1 MKITLV
7 DTPGSNDMERSD
19 AEVLREIADWTSKTY
34 RDRRLLSGIIYLHP
48 ITDTRLKGFAIRNLR
63 MFQNLCGK
71 EVLENVFLTT
81 TQWSNFNPAEGQA
94 REDHLQED
102 GLWGGR
108 IGKGATLQRFHGTR
122 ESGFELI
129 HKLIANT
136 ELPLDIQKQIVEQN
150 MTLLETNAGKCIN
163 RELTAQRN
171 ILREEVDSLRNR
183 SEDSMRPI
191 GRDMENLRKEQTAME
206 MLKRAEAGI
215 KVLTEL
221 HATAVKMR
229 EAEERMKKAKTC
241 DQAVIAVTTRDITI
255 SPSIKGVLTS
265 YTTRGRLILDMENGA
280 EFESDTFEITI
291 NYKPGLIASVRALAH
306 KSREGFNPRVGEIVL
321 DGGHYRCKH
330 GGSLRVGSEEFVI
343 FNKS

>member
-1 MKITLV
+1 
-7 DTPGSNDMERSD
+7 
-19 AEVLREIADWTSKTY
+19 
-34 RDRRLLSGIIYLHP
+34 
-48 ITDTRLKGFAIRNLR
+48 

-71 EVLENVFLTT
+71 EALENVFLTT
-81 TQWSNFNPAEGQA
+81 TQWSNVDQDKGQV
-94 REDHLQED
+94 REDDLQENS
-102 GLWGGR
+102 LWGGL

-129 HKLIANT
+129 HKLMSNT
-136 ELPLDIQKQIVEQN
+136 QLPLNIQEQIVKQN

-163 RELTAQRN
+163 RELTARGKK
-171 ILREEVDSLRNR
+171 LREKVDSLGNR
-183 SEDSMRPI
+183 RDDAMRTTDC
-191 GRDMENLRKEQTAME
+191 DMENLRKEQAMAME
-206 MLKRAEAGI
+206 MLKGTEAGVKFLI
-215 KVLTEL
+215 EL
-221 HATAVKMR
+221 HVAAIKKR
-229 EAEERMKKAKTC
+229 EAEERMEKAKTC
-241 DQAVIAVTTRDITI
+241 DQAVIAVTTRDIII
-255 SPSIKGVLTS
+255 SPGIKGVLTS